1 MALASAAGCPQDSS
15 GQAENGMKAMAPVI
29 AVIAAGNMGAAVGR
43 RLADHGASMLTALA
57 GRSAAT
63 MTRARAAGMASASD
77 EEIAAADFV
86 LSILPPAEA
95 LPLAERLAPVFRNS
109 DSKPVYVD
117 CNAVSPQT
125 AERIAAVIAP
135 TGSAFVDAAIIGG
148 PPQPQGKGPTFYG
161 SGPEAARFAALR
173 DYGLDIR
180 LLDGPLSAASALKMC
195 YGGVTK
201 GVTAL
206 GAAMMLAATRGG
218 TADAYFAELQESQP
232 ELLAWF
238 KRYVAG
244 MPPKAYRWVAE
255 MDEVASFAGE
265 HAETRQMYEAIARF
279 YEAMGRDVDGE
290 QKDVSALKTFLGKGE

>member
-1 MALASAAGCPQDSS
+1 MV
-15 GQAENGMKAMAPVI
+15 ENKAMAPVI

-43 RLADHGASMLTALA
+43 RLADHGVTVLTALA
-57 GRSAAT
+57 GRSPAT
-63 MTRARAAGMASASD
+63 VARARDAAMTAAGD
-77 EEIAAADFV
+77 KEIAAADFI

-95 LPLAERLAPVFRNS
+95 LPLAQHLAPALRAS
-109 DSKPVYVD
+109 EGKPVYVD

-125 AERIAAVIAP
+125 AERIAAAVAP

-161 SGPEAARFAALR
+161 SGPDAARFAALR
-173 DYGLDIR
+173 DYGLDVR
-180 LLDGPLSAASALKMC
+180 VLDGPLSAASALKMC

-255 MDEVASFAGE
+255 MDEVASFAGA
-265 HAETRQMYEAIARF
+265 HAETRQLCQAIARF
-279 YEAMGRDVDGE
+279 YEAMARDVDGG
-290 QKDVSALKTFLGKGE
+290 QQDVAALKDFLGKMK